1 MDQQLQGMFGAS
13 SDMLAVRHRV
23 LRNTYWLLALSMIPT
38 VMGAWLGLQ
47 IHFSLFAGSPMISF
61 IAFLAIAFGFFY
73 AIEKTKDGTIK
84 AKAELIRKIGSIV
97 EIPAIAVAV
106 L

>member
-38 VMGAWLGLQ
+38 VIGAWLGLQ
-47 IHFSLFAGSPMISF
+47 STLPLGSPYFSALPF
-61 IAFLAIAFGFFY
+61 SW
-73 AIEKTKDGTIK
+73 D
-84 AKAELIRKIGSIV
+84 
-97 EIPAIAVAV
+97 
-106 L
+106 